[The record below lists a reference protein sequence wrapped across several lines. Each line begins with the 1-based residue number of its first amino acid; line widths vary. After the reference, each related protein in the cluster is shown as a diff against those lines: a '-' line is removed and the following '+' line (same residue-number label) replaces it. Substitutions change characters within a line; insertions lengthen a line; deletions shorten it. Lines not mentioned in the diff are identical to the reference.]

1 MCGRR
6 RVERGEDTSD
16 EDVEHM
22 NEHGEHGDLEWLAA
36 QFEANRGRLTAVAY
50 RMLGSAAEADD
61 AVQESWIR
69 LSRTD
74 AAEIENLNAWL
85 TTVTA
90 RVCLN
95 ILRSRTTRREEP
107 LDAGPGEPVAADGDP
122 ERDAVMA
129 DSLGVA
135 LLVVLEHLP
144 PAERV
149 AFVLH
154 DMFAVPFDEIAPIV
168 GRTPT
173 AARKLA
179 SRARERV
186 QGVEPRASGDQNRR
200 RAVVEAFLAAAR
212 SGDIQG
218 LVSVLDPDVVL
229 RADTVDE
236 TGAPE
241 QLFGADAVATRV
253 RQRARSLR
261 LAVVDGTFDV
271 AAALPG
277 QPAAAL
283 FRFEV
288 VNDRIIAMEVI
299 TAPGAVAA
307 HEVVLLD

>member
-1 MCGRR
+1 MSEHERR
-6 RVERGEDTSD
+6 D
-16 EDVEHM
+16 DV
-22 NEHGEHGDLEWLAA
+22 EWLAA
-36 QFEANRGRLTAVAY
+36 QFEANRARLTAVAY

-69 LSRTD
+69 LSRTG

-95 ILRSRTTRREEP
+95 ILRSRTTRREAP
-107 LDAGPGEPVAADGDP
+107 LEEGPREPVADDGDP

-173 AARKLA
+173 ATRKLA
-179 SRARERV
+179 SRARDRV
-186 QGVEPRASGDQNRR
+186 QGVEPRASGDQDRR
-200 RAVVEAFLAAAR
+200 RSVVEAFLAASR
-212 SGDIQG
+212 SGDFQA
-218 LVSVLDPDVVL
+218 LLTVLDPDVVL
-229 RADTVDE
+229 RADTPDE
-236 TGAPE
+236 QTGAPE
-241 QLFGADAVATRV
+241 RLFVPGQAPGVLFR
-253 RQRARSLR
+253 
-261 LAVVDGTFDV
+261 FDV
-271 AAALPG
+271 A
-277 QPAAAL
+277 
-283 FRFEV
+283 
-288 VNDRIIAMEVI
+288 NDRIIGIDVI
-299 TAPGAVAA
+299 TDPAAVAA
-307 HEVVLLD
+307 HRVALLD

>member
-1 MCGRR
+1 
-6 RVERGEDTSD
+6 
-16 EDVEHM
+16 M
-22 NEHGEHGDLEWLAA
+22 NEHERRDDVEWLAA
-36 QFEANRGRLTAVAY
+36 QFEANRARLTAVAY

-69 LSRTD
+69 LSRTG

-95 ILRSRTTRREEP
+95 ILRSRTTRREAP
-107 LDAGPGEPVAADGDP
+107 LEDGPREPVADDGDP

-173 AARKLA
+173 ATRKLA
-179 SRARERV
+179 SRARDRV
-186 QGVEPRASGDQNRR
+186 QGVEPRADGDQDRR
-200 RAVVEAFLAAAR
+200 RAVVEAFLAASR
-212 SGDIQG
+212 SGDFQA
-218 LVSVLDPDVVL
+218 LLTVLDPDVVL
-229 RADTVDE
+229 RADTPDE
-236 TGAPE
+236 QTGAPE
-241 QLFGADAVATRV
+241 RLFGADAVATRV

-261 LAVVDGTFDV
+261 LAVVDGAIEVAAAPPGLPPAVLFRFDV
-271 AAALPG
+271 A
-277 QPAAAL
+277 
-283 FRFEV
+283 
-288 VNDRIIAMEVI
+288 NDRIIGIDVI
-299 TAPGAVAA
+299 TDPAVVAA
-307 HEVVLLD
+307 HDVALLD